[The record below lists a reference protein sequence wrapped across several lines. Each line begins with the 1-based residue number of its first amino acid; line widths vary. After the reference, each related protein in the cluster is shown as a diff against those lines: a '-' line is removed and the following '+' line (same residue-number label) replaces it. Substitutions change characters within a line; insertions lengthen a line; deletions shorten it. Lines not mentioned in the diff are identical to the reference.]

1 MRFFNKPLFVMFF
14 LFFCLLSSF
23 RAYVGIPDKILYFG
37 AVWCSP
43 CERFKVEV
51 LHNPEYE
58 SYLRPF
64 RVIYIDVD
72 KEENQ
77 LIAAKYQIENYPM
90 FIAIDANGTELSRM
104 MGYGDPEDALIWFE
118 TLSSTLLSPEQA
130 SPSQSAEI
138 ARWLASIGSSSDQIE
153 PYLRRAKKGTAR
165 TWAKMIVFDQ
175 KGKTKK
181 ACSRAKWM
189 LRHAEAD
196 DWIWT
201 ALSLYPKG
209 YRKLDSEARFST
221 LPPIRKALFLYTM
234 GSKAKELKHDK
245 DATFLFDKG
254 INILA
259 ESADHCADQRSECE
273 LLAALYFVQG
283 DLFSADMTWRK
294 LVNIFPNECTFY
306 VELMELWHEFSKTV
320 DLSLEESQQKSLAWG
335 ELAASKAYGA
345 QTLSVALKRA
355 NILVDMGKIEE
366 AKKILVKALASVPAP
381 DASHGKTRIEYKR
394 EQIEKLLKKLD
405 S

>member
-1 MRFFNKPLFVMFF
+1 
-14 LFFCLLSSF
+14 
-23 RAYVGIPDKILYFG
+23 
-37 AVWCSP
+37 
-43 CERFKVEV
+43 
-51 LHNPEYE
+51 
-58 SYLRPF
+58 
-64 RVIYIDVD
+64 
-72 KEENQ
+72 
-77 LIAAKYQIENYPM
+77 
-90 FIAIDANGTELSRM
+90 
-104 MGYGDPEDALIWFE
+104 
-118 TLSSTLLSPEQA
+118 
-130 SPSQSAEI
+130 
-138 ARWLASIGSSSDQIE
+138 
-153 PYLRRAKKGTAR
+153 
-165 TWAKMIVFDQ
+165 
-175 KGKTKK
+175 
-181 ACSRAKWM
+181 
-189 LRHAEAD
+189 
-196 DWIWT
+196 
-201 ALSLYPKG
+201 
-209 YRKLDSEARFST
+209 
-221 LPPIRKALFLYTM
+221 M

-245 DATFLFDKG
+245 DATCLFDKG

-273 LLAALYFVQG
+273 LLSALYFVQG

-306 VELMELWHEFSKTV
+306 VELMELWHEFSKTA